1 MGTIARHYL
10 FLGIIVVLMLVP
22 LLTRAQTVNPLEQ
35 ELNALLAEIAALQQQ
50 LLNLPPEAPPTVP
63 SSAATVPNSAP
74 PSVSPTGLVP
84 RCPSLSRNLSRGM
97 RGQDVLDL
105 QVFLDQEGFFYSQP
119 TGFFGPVTEAS
130 VQEWQSAQGVIRSGT
145 PESGFGVVGPRTRAA
160 ILDRC
165 DPAAPRACSI
175 APPPTTSCSAGWQ
188 AITDKYGCTTS
199 YKCTFPLPKPTSC
212 PQYQPLSCSNG
223 TLVSNG
229 TDANGCSLG
238 SRCVTVISGS
248 CSGDVTAA
256 QNDAMGKVCPS
267 GGPTLRCP
275 YDTSQTVGAANKCI
289 KDYLLSRGWTDVS
302 VTAQL
307 VISVS
312 NTPLSLA
319 RGQTLTIS
327 WSAQNAPAGAKVR
340 LEVYRSGDV
349 VTQSNND
356 RGLTNATSQL
366 SVSGS
371 YTWTIP
377 SEGGAVLA
385 DAGWGGF
392 SFTPGQYKIV
402 AKLYTGDTCWGYCYP
417 ASTRTVHATGE
428 STAFM
433 VQ

>member
-1 MGTIARHYL
+1 MGTIARHYF
-10 FLGIIVVLMLVP
+10 FLGIVVVLMLVP
-22 LLTRAQTVNPLEQ
+22 LLAKGQTVDPLEQ

-50 LLNLPPEAPPTVP
+50 LLNLPPEPPPVTPAPSPAPTP
-63 SSAATVPNSAP
+63 
-74 PSVSPTGLVP
+74 VSPTGLIS

-97 RGQDVLDL
+97 KGQDVLNL
-105 QVFLDQEGFFYSQP
+105 QVFLDQEGFFYGKP
-119 TGFFGPVTEAS
+119 TGFFGPATEAS
-130 VQEWQSAQGVIRSGT
+130 VQEWQSAQGVIRTGT

-160 ILDRC
+160 ILNRC
-165 DPAAPRACSI
+165 DPAAPTACSI
-175 APPPTTSCSAGWQ
+175 APPPTTACSTGWQ
-188 AITDKYGCTTS
+188 AITDKSGCTTS

-212 PQYQPLSCSNG
+212 PQYQPLSCPNG

-238 SRCVTVISGS
+238 ARCVTVISGS

-267 GGPTLRCP
+267 GGPTLLCP
-275 YDTSQTVGAANKCI
+275 YDTSQIVGVTNKCV
-289 KDYLLSRGWTDVS
+289 KDYLLMRGWTDIS
-302 VTAQL
+302 VTAQPS
-307 VISVS
+307 ISIS
-312 NTPLSLA
+312 NTPLNPA
-319 RGQTLTIS
+319 RGQTLTLS
-327 WSAQNAPAGAKVR
+327 LNSQNAPAGAKVR
-340 LEVYRSGDV
+340 LEVYKSGDS
-349 VTQSNND
+349 VTQGSND

-392 SFTPGQYKIV
+392 WLTPGQYRIV

-417 ASTRTVHATGE
+417 ASTRTVLTTGE
-428 STAFM
+428 GTVFT